1 MNPTGP
7 IGPRSIG
14 VFAFAVGLVVKQV
27 LHGPARR
34 VIHKFGLLAPPKSR
48 GRLGSKNKRK
58 FLASGDIV

>member
-14 VFAFAVGLVVKQV
+14 AFAYAADLAAKQV

-34 VIHKFGLLAPPKSR
+34 VMPAVRRQKMEKNYEKLA
-48 GRLGSKNKRK
+48 
-58 FLASGDIV
+58 